1 MLLCLRA
8 TTEYRGPLRVD
19 LAGAWQF
26 TAGQRIR
33 TGRSLVSSR
42 GLEVVRSTYVGR
54 YFALQSVQMRR
65 WYKASDGGHWCS
77 GAPRSRKVARR
88 QVGLHRCVCGGGGG
102 GGGVGKTGATETTA
116 GNAQQCGSRSIITVP
131 GHGTT
136 SPVVRWLTGD

>member
-102 GGGVGKTGATETTA
+102 GGGVGKTGATETTGWLEMLSSVAA
-116 GNAQQCGSRSIITVP
+116 GASSLCPGMAPQAQSSDG
-131 GHGTT
+131 
-136 SPVVRWLTGD
+136 